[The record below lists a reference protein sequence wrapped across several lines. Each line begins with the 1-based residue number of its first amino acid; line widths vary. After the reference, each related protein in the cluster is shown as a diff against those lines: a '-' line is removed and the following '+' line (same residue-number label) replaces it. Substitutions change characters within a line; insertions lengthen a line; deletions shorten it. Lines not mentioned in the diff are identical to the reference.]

1 MFDFGLRLREL
12 RKNKNLSQ
20 DELARKINK
29 SKSVVSGYENNIKTP
44 PIDVLTSLALIYGVS
59 LDYLSGIEK
68 KEMLSVDKLSES
80 QKKLINLLIEEF
92 KAPRTEAAYKSFSPR
107 QQKIMNDLIAE
118 FFSK

>member
-1 MFDFGLRLREL
+1 
-12 RKNKNLSQ
+12 
-20 DELARKINK
+20 
-29 SKSVVSGYENNIKTP
+29 
-44 PIDVLTSLALIYGVS
+44 
-59 LDYLSGIEK
+59 
-68 KEMLSVDKLSES
+68 MLSVDKLSES